1 MYCLAIGYP
10 NPHYGGGGRRSFEVL
25 KHLSGLGITPIL
37 HIPHS
42 DLMSSAIWEEVCR
55 TGRLINVLRELEHFN
70 VIIPG
75 ELYES
80 LENISLNMQHY
91 LDKFRYKRL
100 YDVFLRVER
109 SVLEVKN
116 NILSAKRFLE
126 RFIKSGEMNL
136 ISRLQFVY
144 SIDGL
149 PSFVVA
155 GAFWQSLLRRNYMFN
170 YSLNHL
176 NH

>member
-10 NPHYGGGGRRSFEVL
+10 NPHHGGGGRRSFEVL
-25 KHLSGLGITPIL
+25 KYLSELGITPIL

-100 YDVFLRVER
+100 YDAFLRVER

-116 NILSAKRFLE
+116 NILSAK
-126 RFIKSGEMNL
+126 
-136 ISRLQFVY
+136 
-144 SIDGL
+144 
-149 PSFVVA
+149 
-155 GAFWQSLLRRNYMFN
+155 
-170 YSLNHL
+170 
-176 NH
+176 